1 MYIINEDIESIPT
14 VTAPENNLYEQPL
27 NIGKAGQ
34 IINVYHMFNIMENI
48 KNPSQHV
55 INNLLNHEDLEEGN
69 YNSDETNY
77 DEKVKRMKD

>member
-1 MYIINEDIESIPT
+1 MYIINEDIENIPT
-14 VTAPENNLYEQPL
+14 VTAPANNPYEQPL

>member
-14 VTAPENNLYEQPL
+14 VTAPEYNLYEQPL

-34 IINVYHMFNIMENI
+34 IINVFDIMENI
-48 KNPSQHV
+48 KNPSQPV
-55 INNLLNHEDLEEGN
+55 INNLLNHEDLEEGS